1 MSSPVLYISTESD
14 SGLIM
19 ERIKILGLTFLKDS
33 FFISDRD
40 GKREVSIFDF
50 EIDLLEFSKYKNGR
64 FVIIE
69 MKD

>member
-19 ERIKILGLTFLKDS
+19 ERIKILGLTFPKDS